1 MKIRTV
7 SICYEE
13 FQADENLMEQDDLL
27 LNNAKK
33 ALDTAYAPYSE
44 FRVGAAVLLD
54 NGELISGSN
63 QENAA
68 YPSGLCAERV
78 ALFHAK
84 SKYPDSVVEAVAITA
99 SSENFNINN
108 PITPC
113 GACRQVIA
121 EVESRQNKEIR
132 IIMKGQNGPTHIV
145 NGISNL
151 LPLVFKEEN
160 LKRAKSKK
168 SK

>member
-1 MKIRTV
+1 MKVRNIQ
-7 SICYEE
+7 IHFEE
-13 FQADENLMEQDDLL
+13 YQNNENLEGSDHILL
-27 LNNAKK
+27 SNAESALNS
-33 ALDTAYAPYSE
+33 AYAPYSE

-84 SKYPDSVVEAVAITA
+84 SKYPDSVIKAIAITA
-99 SSENFNINN
+99 KSDHFDISH
-108 PITPC
+108 PVAPC

-132 IIMKGQNGPTHIV
+132 IIMRGNGGTTHIV

-151 LPLVFKEEN
+151 LPLMFKEEN
-160 LKRAKSKK
+160 LKRSKSKK
-168 SK
+168 